1 MKIVKCWEEEGVV
14 IPEPF
19 SRIVKVI
26 FGPDKNDVPELLFS
40 IAIIPPGS
48 STDYHTHDRIEMI
61 YVVSGKGTAVCE
73 GKEIPIEADM
83 VMLAEIDEMH
93 QIKNTG
99 DESIKLATVFV
110 PPYTGEQNLKRCFD
124 NAAKA
129 AKEAESTR

>member
-1 MKIVKCWEEEGVV
+1 MKIVNCWEEKGVM

-19 SRIVKVI
+19 IRNIKVI

-40 IAIIPPGS
+40 LAIIPPGS
-48 STDYHTHDRIEMI
+48 STDYHDHDRIEMI
-61 YVVSGKGTAVCE
+61 YIVSGRGMAVAA
-73 GKEIPIEADM
+73 GKETSIETDM
-83 VMLAEIDEMH
+83 VLLAEKGEMH

-99 DESIKLATVFV
+99 AETLKLATVFV

-129 AKEAESTR
+129 AEGK

>member
-1 MKIVKCWEEEGVV
+1 MKIVKCWEAEGVT

-19 SRIVKVI
+19 SRQIKVI

-48 STDYHTHDRIEMI
+48 STDYHDHDRIEMI
-61 YVVSGKGTAVCE
+61 YVVSGRGVAVNE
-73 GKEIPIEADM
+73 GVEIPIEADM
-83 VMLAEIDEMH
+83 VMIAEINEMH

-124 NAAKA
+124 NSAKA
-129 AKEAESTR
+129 AQGSKSI